1 MGNGRGTRQ
10 APNRP
15 FPFLLSLARD
25 AVPIANDPSH
35 PLIRSSVFPLRQLG
49 RSQNSFQVIAASPS
63 GRCPPSFAEVG
74 LRPDPEFSFV
84 RAERAP

>member
-15 FPFLLSLARD
+15 FPLLLSLARD

-49 RSQNSFQVIAASPS
+49 RPQNSFPGDSGLPERSMSP
-63 GRCPPSFAEVG
+63 
-74 LRPDPEFSFV
+74 FV
-84 RAERAP
+84 R